1 MMLSYMA
8 IIVIALLFLFIGANK
23 FIDGAVIVA
32 RRLGM
37 SSLMVGVVIIGFG
50 TSTPEIIVSSLAA
63 LDNSPGIAL
72 GNAYGSNI
80 VNIAF
85 IIGITA
91 IISPII
97 VQRKVIIIEMPI
109 LLITAIISL
118 ILMYNGSLS
127 RAGASL
133 LLLLFVAYMSYTFI
147 QSSRAS
153 TKSIMTPMAETPTHS
168 DENKHSLIKPILIL
182 LIGLIAMMIGAK
194 GFVFGASSLAKL
206 WGVSDLIIGLTIVSI
221 GTSLPE
227 LFSSIVAATKRQH
240 DMALGN
246 IIGSNIFNTLVVVGI
261 AGVINPI
268 QAIDPMI
275 IRRDIPVMLGFS
287 LLLLIFALSFKKEYR
302 ISRIEGVIFLILYIA
317 YLMLLSKTL

>member
-1 MMLSYMA
+1 MLSYIL
-8 IIVIALLFLFIGANK
+8 IIMVSLLFLFVGAHK
-23 FIDGAVIVA
+23 FIDGAVVIA

-37 SSLMVGVVIIGFG
+37 SSLMVGVIIIGFG

-63 LDNSPGIAL
+63 LDNAPGIAL

-97 VQRKVIIIEMPI
+97 VQRKVILIEMPI
-109 LLITAIISL
+109 LLITALISL
-118 ILMYNGSLS
+118 LLIYNGSLS

-133 LLLLFVAYMSYTFI
+133 LLLLFVVYMSYTFI
-147 QSSRAS
+147 QSSRTS
-153 TKSIMTPMAETPTHS
+153 TNNTIATLDKTTKTINHNSLVKPT
-168 DENKHSLIKPILIL
+168 LILI
-182 LIGLIAMMIGAK
+182 IGLIAMLAGAK
-194 GFVFGASSLAKL
+194 GFVYAASSLATI

-246 IIGSNIFNTLVVVGI
+246 IIGSNIFNTLVVVGL

-268 QAIDPMI
+268 NSIDPMI

-287 LLLLIFALSFKKEYR
+287 LLLFIFALSFKKEYR
-302 ISRIEGVIFLILYIA
+302 ISRIEGLIFLLLYVAYIA
-317 YLMLLSKTL
+317 LLIRTL

>member
-1 MMLSYMA
+1 MLSYMA